1 MKSNYNGFRGWLN
14 YIRDY
19 NDNKDF
25 TNENLREKEL
35 NDKINELNDEIEKS
49 SYIAREKDNLIALK
63 DKRIEAMGNK
73 ISSYAKRND
82 ELRSVVETL
91 SKENDVINEQLKIKE
106 LARRKTA
113 GQVGGLKAK
122 ISVLKKDLAR
132 ANQKINWLSN
142 NQKAPTKEEILAYEL
157 QMKKVEKKLKKDID

>member
-14 YIRDY
+14 YIKDY
-19 NDNKDF
+19 KDNKDLLE
-25 TNENLREKEL
+25 ENLREKEL
-35 NDKINELNDEIEKS
+35 NDKINKLNDEIEKL
-49 SYIAREKDNLIALK
+49 SYIGKEKDNLIALK
-63 DKRIEAMGNK
+63 DRRIEAMGNK

-82 ELRSVVETL
+82 ELRSVIETL

-157 QMKKVEKKLKKDID
+157 QMKEVEKKLKKDVE